1 MFMSPYIGPWPQKSS
16 IPWQNLE
23 AAYWPNQTTGS
34 VLSCSGF
41 SNFMFSIL
49 LYILRVR
56 CSLCAIFHSLILIH
70 ECIFL
75 NCYLIT
81 LFFPK
86 NDSIFHSHVRIL
98 EFMKP
103 QYGAIYRSESPDIVT
118 LIYDRWRHSP
128 LHVMS
133 DKQPY
138 MSPLAFCLGRG
149 ERHNGGH
156 NWRAY
161 IMTRIHGLI
170 ITYL

>member
-23 AAYWPNQTTGS
+23 VAYCLSQTTGS

-49 LYILRVR
+49 LYILRVK

-103 QYGAIYRSESPDIVT
+103 HMAPSIVVSHRILWPWYTIGDGT
-118 LIYDRWRHSP
+118 LHYMLCPTNSHICLP
-128 LHVMS
+128 LPSV
-133 DKQPY
+133 
-138 MSPLAFCLGRG
+138 
-149 ERHNGGH
+149 
-156 NWRAY
+156 
-161 IMTRIHGLI
+161 
-170 ITYL
+170 